1 MGAVTVICT
10 DKTGTLTQN
19 RMHVQELVRMGADI
33 HVTGSSALVRGG
45 RRLTGAPVMA
55 SDLRA
60 GAALVLAG
68 LAAEGETRVQRIY
81 HVDRG
86 YEHLA
91 DKLSAVGANIRRVK
105 DPD

>member
-1 MGAVTVICT
+1 
-10 DKTGTLTQN
+10 
-19 RMHVQELVRMGADI
+19 MHVQELVRMGADI
-33 HVTGSSALVRGG
+33 HVTGSTALVRGG

-68 LAAEGETRVQRIY
+68 LAAEGETLVQRIY

-86 YEHLA
+86 YEHLV
-91 DKLSAVGANIRRVK
+91 DKLSAVGATIRRVK
-105 DPD
+105 EED